1 MARTQNPVVIID
13 TLRTPIGKRN
23 GGLSTLHPGELLG
36 IVQKGILDRTGVDPA
51 LVEQVVG
58 GCVSQV
64 GEQAFN
70 ITRTAWLAAGLPLTT
85 AATTIDT
92 QVVPLE
98 SVTTPRV
105 SLPPTAINKTVT
117 VSGSAVI
124 QAKPDAVRLS
134 MQIQQTSEK
143 VTDAKQQV
151 DEQVAALT
159 KALRKLGVKEDQLNN
174 APLRIQP
181 DYQHDPERKLPQR
194 YVVSRDITV
203 SLNDLSLYSTV
214 LQQAADLGVT
224 QMNQAEFLVSES
236 DELYQKALQQAF
248 THAKTK
254 AALSLPMKFSP
265 KTKAC
270 ASPLGT
276 ACSAY
281 EKVQPMLLPSP
292 NKRLK

>member
-1 MARTQNPVVIID
+1 MRTQLVALLVCS
-13 TLRTPIGKRN
+13 
-23 GGLSTLHPGELLG
+23 LSFVALA
-36 IVQKGILDRTGVDPA
+36 DSPA
-51 LVEQVVG
+51 V
-58 GCVSQV
+58 
-64 GEQAFN
+64 
-70 ITRTAWLAAGLPLTT
+70 
-85 AATTIDT
+85 
-92 QVVPLE
+92 
-98 SVTTPRV
+98 
-105 SLPPTAINKTVT
+105 KTVT

-194 YVVSRDITV
+194 YQVSRDIVV
-203 SLNDLSLYSTV
+203 SLDDLALYSTV

-224 QMNQAEFLVSES
+224 QMNQAEFLVSGS

-248 THAKTK
+248 AHAKTK
-254 AALSLPMKFSP
+254 AVLLAKANGLTLGLAQKINEQGYAPAPVMKLARAMADGAEVSFGQTDIRAEVSVEFEMN
-265 KTKAC
+265 
-270 ASPLGT
+270 SH
-276 ACSAY
+276 
-281 EKVQPMLLPSP
+281 
-292 NKRLK
+292 

>member
-1 MARTQNPVVIID
+1 MRTQLVALLVCS
-13 TLRTPIGKRN
+13 
-23 GGLSTLHPGELLG
+23 LSFVALA
-36 IVQKGILDRTGVDPA
+36 DSPA
-51 LVEQVVG
+51 V
-58 GCVSQV
+58 
-64 GEQAFN
+64 
-70 ITRTAWLAAGLPLTT
+70 
-85 AATTIDT
+85 
-92 QVVPLE
+92 
-98 SVTTPRV
+98 
-105 SLPPTAINKTVT
+105 KTVT

-194 YVVSRDITV
+194 YQVSRDIVV
-203 SLNDLSLYSTV
+203 SLDDLALYSTV

-224 QMNQAEFLVSES
+224 QMNQAEFLVSGS

-248 THAKTK
+248 AHAKTK
-254 AALSLPMKFSP
+254 AVLLAKANGLTLGLAQKINEQGYAPAPVMKMARAMADGAEVSFGQTDIRAEVSVEFEMN
-265 KTKAC
+265 
-270 ASPLGT
+270 SH
-276 ACSAY
+276 
-281 EKVQPMLLPSP
+281 
-292 NKRLK
+292 

>member
-1 MARTQNPVVIID
+1 MRTQLVALLVCS
-13 TLRTPIGKRN
+13 
-23 GGLSTLHPGELLG
+23 LSFVALA
-36 IVQKGILDRTGVDPA
+36 DSPA
-51 LVEQVVG
+51 V
-58 GCVSQV
+58 
-64 GEQAFN
+64 
-70 ITRTAWLAAGLPLTT
+70 
-85 AATTIDT
+85 
-92 QVVPLE
+92 
-98 SVTTPRV
+98 
-105 SLPPTAINKTVT
+105 KTVT

-194 YVVSRDITV
+194 YQVSRDIVV
-203 SLNDLSLYSTV
+203 SLDDLALYSKV

-224 QMNQAEFLVSES
+224 QMNQAEFLVSGS

-248 THAKTK
+248 AHAKTK
-254 AALSLPMKFSP
+254 AVLLAKANGLTLGLAQKINEQGYAPAPVMKLARAMADGAEVSFGQTDIRAEVSVEFEMN
-265 KTKAC
+265 
-270 ASPLGT
+270 SH
-276 ACSAY
+276 
-281 EKVQPMLLPSP
+281 
-292 NKRLK
+292 